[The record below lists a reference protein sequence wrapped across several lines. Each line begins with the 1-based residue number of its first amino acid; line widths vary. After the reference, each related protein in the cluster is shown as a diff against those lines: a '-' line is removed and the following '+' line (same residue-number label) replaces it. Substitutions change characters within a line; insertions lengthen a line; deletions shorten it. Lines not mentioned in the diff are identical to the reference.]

1 MDYGFE
7 TASFFNFDRTKRKVL
22 KLKEWAI
29 LYFSMDFK
37 HLTNTYIYIPIAL
50 CASFQKLVI
59 PINSIIS
66 WLDDPPSF
74 ALEIMLRGIISCH
87 FKCSRA

>member
-7 TASFFNFDRTKRKVL
+7 TASFLNFDRTKRKVL

-29 LYFSMDFK
+29 HYFSMDFK
-37 HLTNTYIYIPIAL
+37 HLTNFAL

-66 WLDDPPSF
+66 WLDAPSGF